1 MKEGVWKKKMNRY
14 GTLIQTRERNAGLS
28 KMRFKRKDKLDL
40 SLWSVKWSSHVQ
52 AKESD
57 CGGDELYGVY
67 NPSAYRNIYS

>member
-1 MKEGVWKKKMNRY
+1 M
-14 GTLIQTRERNAGLS
+14 GLWY
-28 KMRFKRKDKLDL
+28 KQENGMLDYPKWDL
-40 SLWSVKWSSHVQ
+40 KGKINWIYACDQWSSHVQ